1 MHKRN
6 HIAVCF
12 KFCVL
17 CTLGFQSAWSGVV
30 YSSLDKVEG
39 QIDDS
44 SLIVSYPMS
53 IGKDS
58 EGNVIALDSQLKRMI
73 VGDGETGSVYY
84 ERAVATGIPYSIVT
98 CPSRGASIVSYAQ
111 SKIIDTLSNSPGTL
125 VTGLDYKKKL
135 IPYGDVIISDLA
147 ANEDCSLL
155 YILDGVNK
163 VLYVADEQ
171 KTTEPAR
178 FFMSLVKLS
187 QPTSVLL
194 SVDTHTIF
202 VADWERAEIL
212 EMAVNAVPRVL
223 HRLVGDGAQ
232 HPIKDK
238 TSTQPA
244 TLSGP
249 TQLAHYKAGGA
260 ILFTDR
266 NPILMTSA
274 VRILQTTGPNK
285 GNIETIAGGNSRG
298 WVNGDHDQVKL
309 NAVWDVTY
317 IDSKDEIYVSE
328 PLVGNI
334 RRVHNID
341 LRWEKCP
348 AGQWMPENGHC
359 EKCPEDFYCP
369 GTDARLSCG
378 SVRESVS
385 GASSEADCWCMTGTY
400 AVGDDCVTCPANR
413 FCTIFTNTSTVCQ
426 EAAYSARG
434 QTTQEGCLCRDGF
447 FADGSICKEC
457 PSDSYCQDGIVF
469 RCPAGSSS
477 LPSGNS
483 IHDCSCDPGKTKTVE
498 GQGCRDCAPSEV
510 CSIGSSVIETVITIE
525 LPEGLPDKLDGN
537 AAKDLL
543 SALLNSDIVLADNVE
558 ITIRLKVANSRRL
571 LSVQYDVIIKMI
583 VGGAAPSE
591 INTISDRLNNVLR
604 DPVKMTQIIQTAA
617 PNATISQEDIY
628 ISTPSLTV
636 VFEAAQMIETCEG
649 PGETFDKASSIC
661 LCQAGYKGTPPVC
674 VPCPE
679 NQYKA
684 KDGRGECSK
693 CPEFSSVP
701 HMGSSSITECI
712 CEDGYFFTKL
722 SMDTVSGGRGLC
734 KKEAAIDPLIL
745 GGSIAAGVVV
755 LLCQAGLTIWVMKK
769 PGFRWAM
776 KRRAYITVVEQ
787 SKPNAP
793 GNIMSVIRLDRG
805 QRQDLDKKSLTW
817 DPASAKQLGQQFP
830 QQIVTG
836 KVPVGNSVLST
847 TTANANNYNNNFIFT
862 QDNGRYVFNPA
873 QQTPPFPLP
882 ASLPKT
888 SSTSFHSFA
897 SETLSARTLPPPFL
911 FSQSS
916 HQKQR

>member
-1 MHKRN
+1 
-6 HIAVCF
+6 
-12 KFCVL
+12 
-17 CTLGFQSAWSGVV
+17 
-30 YSSLDKVEG
+30 
-39 QIDDS
+39 
-44 SLIVSYPMS
+44 MS

-58 EGNVIALDSQLKRMI
+58 EGNLVAIDSQLKRMI
-73 VGDGETGSVYY
+73 VGNGETGIVYY

-125 VTGLDYKKKL
+125 VTGLNYKNKL

-147 ANEDCSLL
+147 ANGDCSLL

-194 SVDTHTIF
+194 SVDTHTLF

-223 HRLVGDGAQ
+223 HRLAGDGAQ
-232 HPIKDK
+232 NPIKDK

-266 NPILMTSA
+266 NPILKTSA
-274 VRILQTTGPNK
+274 VRILQTTGQHK

-298 WVNGDHDQVKL
+298 WVNGNHDEVKL

-341 LRWEKCP
+341 LHWEKCP
-348 AGQWMPENGHC
+348 AGQWMPQNGHC
-359 EKCPEDFYCP
+359 EQCPEDFYCP

-378 SVRESVS
+378 SLRESES
-385 GASSEADCWCMTGTY
+385 GASSEAHCWCMTGTY
-400 AVGDDCVTCPANR
+400 AIKDDCVTCPANR
-413 FCTIFTNTSTVCQ
+413 FCTIFTNTSTACPK
-426 EAAYSARG
+426 ATYSARG
-434 QTTQEGCLCRDGF
+434 QTTKEACLCRDGF

-457 PSDSYCQDGIVF
+457 PPDSYCQNGIVF

-477 LPSGNS
+477 LPSSNS
-483 IHDCSCDPGKTKTVE
+483 INDCRCDPGKTKTVE
-498 GQGCRDCAPSEV
+498 GQGCRECAPSEV
-510 CSIGSSVIETVITIE
+510 CSIGNTVVETVIIIE

-537 AAKDLL
+537 AARDLL
-543 SALLNSDIVLADNVE
+543 SALLNSDIVLSEDVD
-558 ITIRLKVANSRRL
+558 ITIRLKVTNGRQL
-571 LSVQYDVIIKMI
+571 LSVEYEVIIKMI

-591 INTISDRLNNVLR
+591 INIISDKLSKVLR
-604 DPVKMTQIIQTAA
+604 DPVMMTQILQTAA
-617 PNATISQEDIY
+617 PNATISEEDIY
-628 ISTPSLTV
+628 ISSPSLSV
-636 VFEAAQMIETCEG
+636 VFQAAETIDTCDG
-649 PGETFDKASSIC
+649 PGETFESSSSTC
-661 LCQAGYKGTPPVC
+661 LCKAGYKGTPPLC

-679 NQYKA
+679 NHFKA
-684 KDGRGECSK
+684 KNGRGECSK

-701 HMGSSSITECI
+701 YTGSSSITQCL
-712 CEDGYFFTKL
+712 CEDGYFFTRL
-722 SMDTVSGGRGLC
+722 STDTVSDSKGTCEKDARM
-734 KKEAAIDPLIL
+734 DPVMLW
-745 GGSIAAGVVV
+745 GSITAGVVV
-755 LLCQAGLTIWVMKK
+755 MLCQASLIIWVL
-769 PGFRWAM
+769 
-776 KRRAYITVVEQ
+776 KRPAHIVVADQ
-787 SKPNAP
+787 SNSSAP
-793 GNIMSVIRLDRG
+793 GNIMSTLRLDRG
-805 QRQDLDKKSLTW
+805 PRQQTDQPSPMW
-817 DPASAKQLGQQFP
+817 NSASPKELPQQFL
-830 QQIVTG
+830 QQTATG
-836 KVPVGNSVLST
+836 TVPPSNSVLSS
-847 TTANANNYNNNFIFT
+847 TTANANNYSNNFIFT
-862 QDNGRYVFNPA
+862 QQNGRYVFNHA
-873 QQTPPFPLP
+873 RQTPPFPLP

-888 SSTSFHSFA
+888 SSASFHSFA
-897 SETLSARTLPPPFL
+897 SENRRAGTLPSPFL
-911 FSQSS
+911 YSQSS
-916 HQKQR
+916 HPKQR